1 MFSFLE
7 IMLAVKVKL
16 LTTPIGKT
24 GFTTGCEK
32 ITTAFSMNV
41 SFYII
46 SYYSMTIWL

>member
-7 IMLAVKVKL
+7 IMLAVKL